1 MIYLRWEFGVCRG
14 PPPVVAF
21 LAAVVLTGCPH
32 AQDFFKSFG
41 KDDLYGTWMT
51 LEFDES
57 GNRYSYY
64 ENEAEGA
71 YKDDPYVITW
81 KFDGKSENMFNGNG
95 GNFWQHLVHYD
106 SVTNNP
112 DGTYTFGKKVRETFW
127 YGEYAIKGNSGYS
140 KGKLYLYYECGYEF
154 PLTSAGVLDT
164 SNANYVDL
172 ETLKTWKV
180 NDFVEKAGLSDL
192 ESLDLQETGGKLQH
206 PATGEDYYVN
216 NNVTIQVR
224 ISDGKKQCSDI
235 EYFRFN
241 LEDGSASGYT
251 RLMATVLD
259 KNGTSN
265 IGGIYNQWANG
276 NKNGQSGKFDG
287 GWKVYNGN
295 SWTGQKTRY
304 MGRISVTST
313 PENPDWLY
321 SDTRSNTD
329 LFKLVDASDS
339 TDYEDPD
346 AEIKAEQ

>member
-1 MIYLRWEFGVCRG
+1 M
-14 PPPVVAF
+14 VAF
-21 LAAVVLTGCPH
+21 IAAIGLTGCPH

-57 GNRYSYY
+57 GNRKDYY
-64 ENEAEGA
+64 INTENNE
-71 YKDDPYVITW
+71 PYVVTW

-95 GNFWQHLVHYD
+95 GNFWQHLIHYD
-106 SVTNNP
+106 SVTDNL
-112 DGTYTFGKKVRETFW
+112 DGTYTFGKKVKETFW

-154 PLTSAGVLDT
+154 PLTSAGALDT
-164 SNANYVDL
+164 SDANYVDL

-180 NDFVEKAGLSDL
+180 NDFLTKAELSGLTDEKLVNNTLPGS
-192 ESLDLQETGGKLQH
+192 
-206 PATGEDYYVN
+206 TGEEYYN
-216 NNVTIQVR
+216 ANKVTIQIREV
-224 ISDGKKQCSDI
+224 DGKKQCSDI

-251 RLMATVLD
+251 RLMATIKD

-265 IGGIYNQWANG
+265 VGGIYNQWATE

-287 GWKVYNGN
+287 GWKVYAGN
-295 SWTGQKTRY
+295 SWSGQSTRY

-321 SDTRSNTD
+321 SDTRSNND

-339 TDYEDPD
+339 TDYADPD
-346 AEIKAEQ
+346 ADVRAEQ